1 MNEDKPTSEELEPQE
16 VTSESTSQDP
26 PSTSQQAPPSSQ
38 DAPAEAPVAETD
50 RLRRE
55 VEDARKR
62 VLQAQADAENFR
74 KRMRRDYEDQLKY
87 AAVPLVGDILQ
98 VRDNL
103 TRAID
108 AAGSA
113 EQTTGLK
120 EGVQMVAKQLDDTL
134 AKHGVEPIPAEGETF
149 DPNVHEAIS
158 QIPSEDHPQG
168 VVVHVAVAGF
178 QMHGRVIR
186 PAQVVVSAGKAS

>member
-1 MNEDKPTSEELEPQE
+1 MNQDKATSEERERQE
-16 VTSESTSQDP
+16 VTSEPTSQDA
-26 PSTSQQAPPSSQ
+26 PSTSQEKQSDSQ
-38 DAPAEAPVAETD
+38 DAPAEVPAAEMD

-134 AKHGVEPIPAEGETF
+134 TKHGVQPIPAEGETF

-158 QIPSEDHPQG
+158 QIPSKDHPQG

-186 PAQVVVSAGKAS
+186 PAQVVVSAGKAD